1 MHKIAEIDNIQ
12 YNNTNILQTPG
23 TMKSNINN
31 QKKKKKKKNKRKNKG
46 INIVW

>member
-12 YNNTNILQTPG
+12 YNNTNTIQTSG
-23 TMKSNINN
+23 IIKSNINN
-31 QKKKKKKKNKRKNKG
+31 QKKNEKKKNKRKNKG